1 MLFRNYC
8 IAAIAAMAATLP
20 LTVSAQQSSSAVRG
34 GGGAASAAAD
44 ATVILPSNTQ
54 HRALGGV
61 TGTYLVQLT
70 EYEGTDAFALAEN
83 PEPDVRRLRELQGN
97 SGGNGKGNPQ
107 GGPHKNAAFEAEDGQ
122 IFELTDLAEGDDD
135 LPSGIQVT
143 LPVTASAN
151 AQGKISL
158 HGAKIEKGPNANA
171 SDTAREKTGRR
182 LATVTGDKTV
192 VGVRVV
198 TSCGESTT
206 SSASALQQYIFDDAV
221 NLATQYK
228 ACSHDKLNIIKPPNR
243 SSSNTAVASNIE
255 NGIVTVNINR
265 CVTGADDSVMRNE
278 ITSAINTAFGVSAP
292 TQIADHFMCKYTTP
306 NIHVLSYCQNFFLPL
321 FLIFYTHYL
330 SLSSP
335 FFVVF
340 NIFRLLTQQ
349 HLWGDCVCLHE
360 LVDECLQR

>member
-34 GGGAASAAAD
+34 GGAASAAAD
-44 ATVILPSNTQ
+44 DAVILPSNTQ

-70 EYEGTDAFALAEN
+70 EYEGTDAFTLAEN

-97 SGGNGKGNPQ
+97 SNNRGGNNSNNRGGNGNGNPQ
-107 GGPHKNAAFEAEDGQ
+107 GGPHKNAAFQLSSGEILEFENLAAED
-122 IFELTDLAEGDDD
+122 LD
-135 LPSGIQVT
+135 LPSGVEVE
-143 LPVTASAN
+143 LPVEATMAGTKIN
-151 AQGKISL
+151 AHGKPL
-158 HGAKIEKGPNANA
+158 VKGPNANA

-265 CVTGADDSVMRNE
+265 CVTGADDVEMRNE

-292 TQIADHFMCKYTTP
+292 TQIADHFMCKLHYHTP
-306 NIHVLSYCQNFFLPL
+306 LSYCQHLFLPL
-321 FLIFYTHYL
+321 
-330 SLSSP
+330 S
-335 FFVVF
+335 
-340 NIFRLLTQQ
+340 
-349 HLWGDCVCLHE
+349 
-360 LVDECLQR
+360 